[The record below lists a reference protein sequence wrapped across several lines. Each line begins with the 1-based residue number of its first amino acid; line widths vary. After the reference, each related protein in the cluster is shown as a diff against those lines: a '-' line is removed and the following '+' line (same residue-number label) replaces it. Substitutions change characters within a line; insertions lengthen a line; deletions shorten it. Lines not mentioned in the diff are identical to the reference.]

1 MRQQAERKKNMS
13 TNAIETSAKPA
24 APARSESGI
33 TLLEAYS
40 ALVSKDSTRIPA
52 VEIPFPG
59 QPSGADP
66 EGRFWMV
73 KLRNVG

>member
-1 MRQQAERKKNMS
+1 MS
-13 TNAIETSAKPA
+13 SITIETMEGPA
-24 APARSESGI
+24 ARSEGGI

-40 ALVSKDSTRIPA
+40 ALASRESKRIPA

-59 QPSGADP
+59 QPSGVDR
-66 EGRFWMV
+66 EGHFWMM

>member
-1 MRQQAERKKNMS
+1 MS
-13 TNAIETSAKPA
+13 SIATRTLEIDA
-24 APARSESGI
+24 APIRVESGI

-40 ALVSKDSTRIPA
+40 ALAGRDTRRASA

-59 QPSGADP
+59 QPNGVDP
-66 EGRFWMV
+66 EGRFWTI

>member
-1 MRQQAERKKNMS
+1 MNS
-13 TNAIETSAKPA
+13 IDTTTLETPSAPT
-24 APARSESGI
+24 RSEGGI

-40 ALVSKDSTRIPA
+40 ALAGRDTRRASA

-59 QPSGADP
+59 QPNGVDP
-66 EGRFWMV
+66 EGRFWTI